1 MPDCKTLAMEIGERI
16 RAAVGENKVKTAAGV
31 VRKEISFGVAEYP
44 GDAASFWQAI
54 KFADVALYN
63 AKETG
68 RNKVVRFTKEMWKD
82 EQY

>member
-1 MPDCKTLAMEIGERI
+1 M
-16 RAAVGENKVKTAAGV
+16 GENNVKTASGI

-44 GDAASFWQAI
+44 TDAASFWQVI

-68 RNKVVRFTKEMWKD
+68 RNRVVRFTKEMWKG